1 MDSEA
6 GRSGTFGRSYASAR
20 AGQVLKVR
28 VNTES
33 NEHGIGLDIEIS
45 AIETLGDLARAL
57 RQLKRRHARQTCDSE
72 LTIRELA
79 SRTGYATGA
88 IGSYFNGTTLAP
100 TEKFDALTQLLGA
113 TAEEQRILATARDRI
128 ADRPKSRTAIS
139 DNQLPGA
146 ASGSDAGNS
155 DPSVTKTD
163 AADPRNDVP
172 RPLNRPVIVGNVPH
186 ELQPY
191 QQRTDLLAKL
201 DRPVGGRIPIVH
213 VLTGMSG
220 AGKTHLA
227 AEYAR
232 ARINDRWRLVAWIEA
247 ENEIALLSG
256 LADIASESG
265 LATQPDARTAGQ
277 AVRHWLEADGERR
290 LLVFDGAANL
300 DALRPFV
307 PAAGDARILIT
318 SNEDS
323 MASLGVRVPVDI
335 FTREEALAYL
345 AMRVERS
352 DPVPAGELAA
362 ELGRLPLAL
371 AQAAAVIATDGYDA
385 YLDRLHKEPVDELL
399 LPGQGDPYPRGV
411 AAAIQVALDAAGS
424 SDDTLACRPLMEV
437 ISLLSV
443 AGIPRA
449 LLHVAGRSGVLAT
462 EAGSEVHPSAVDK
475 ALAKLAGMSL
485 LTFSGDRGH
494 VSAHPL
500 VMRVVRERLTRQG
513 RFEPVC
519 CAVSEMLTH
528 QADLVRQA
536 WERSTVRKHVDQM
549 LALYENVRHRP
560 EKLGEELVRRM
571 LRLRLEIAR
580 FQDDLGDN
588 AASAIHEGE
597 DLLADTE
604 RVLGAGD
611 RWTLYAR
618 HNLAVAYQQ
627 AGLDADAI
635 ALHERNLAE
644 RERILGADHR
654 DTCASRNNL
663 GIAYQDAGRVSDA
676 IALHEENLAYREQ
689 NFGTDDRDTCASRN
703 NLAIAYQDVGSISDA
718 IALHEKNVS
727 YMEQSLGVVG
737 HPDVLPRLH
746 GFGNA
751 YYVAGRAG
759 DVIALRDSILADGE
773 RVIGTSHPD
782 RLGYENN
789 LATAYLQ
796 SGRLSDA
803 ITWLERN
810 LSEKEGLLGA
820 KHPRTQTSRNNLA
833 VAYLKTG
840 RNDEAIGLLEDAVAV
855 LDPVVGYD
863 HRTAQIVHRNLAVAM
878 GAKARDSQTRFPAER
893 GIVNS

>member
-6 GRSGTFGRSYASAR
+6 GQLGTFGQSCASRR
-20 AGQVLKVR
+20 AGQVPKVR
-28 VNTES
+28 VNTKS
-33 NEHGIGLDIEIS
+33 NEHGMGLDIEIT
-45 AIETLGDLARAL
+45 AIETLEDLARSL
-57 RQLKRRHARQTCDSE
+57 RQLKRRYARQTGDSE

-79 SRTGYATGA
+79 SRTGYAIGA
-88 IGSYFNGTTLAP
+88 IGSYLNGTTLAP
-100 TEKFDALTQLLGA
+100 TDRFDVLTQLLGA
-113 TAEEQRILATARDRI
+113 TAEEQRVLATARDRI
-128 ADRPKSRTAIS
+128 ADRPKFRTAV
-139 DNQLPGA
+139 
-146 ASGSDAGNS
+146 SGEN
-155 DPSVTKTD
+155 D
-163 AADPRNDVP
+163 AAYPGNDVP

-191 QQRTDLLAKL
+191 QHREDLLAKL
-201 DRPVGGRIPIVH
+201 DRPVGGRIPVVH
-213 VLTGMSG
+213 VLVGMSG
-220 AGKTHLA
+220 VGKTHLA

-247 ENEIALLSG
+247 ENETALLSG

-265 LATQPDARTAGQ
+265 LATQPDARAAGQ

-290 LLVFDGAANL
+290 LLVFDGAAEP
-300 DALRPFV
+300 DTLRPFV

-323 MASLGVRVPVDI
+323 MASLGVRVPVDN
-335 FTREEALAYL
+335 FTHEEALAYL

-352 DPVPAGELAA
+352 DPIPAGELAV

-385 YLDRLHKEPVDELL
+385 YLDRLRKEPVAELL
-399 LPGQGDPYPRGV
+399 QPGQGDPYPRGV
-411 AAAIQVALDAAGS
+411 AAAIQLALDAAGW

-443 AGIPRA
+443 AGTPRA
-449 LLHVAGRSGVLAT
+449 LLHVAGRSGVLA
-462 EAGSEVHPSAVDK
+462 AGARSEVHPPFVDK
-475 ALAKLAGMSL
+475 ALAKLAGVSL

-519 CAVSEMLTH
+519 CAVSEMLIR
-528 QADLVRQA
+528 QAGAVRQE
-536 WERSTVRKHVDQM
+536 WERSTVRKLVDQM
-549 LALYENVRHRP
+549 LALSENVKTCP
-560 EKLGEELVRRM
+560 EELSEELARRM

-597 DLLADTE
+597 DLLTDTE

-635 ALHERNLAE
+635 ALHKKNLAE
-644 RERILGADHR
+644 RERILGARHR

-663 GIAYQDAGRVSDA
+663 AIAYQDAGAVSDA
-676 IALHEENLAYREQ
+676 IALHEDNLAHREQ

-703 NLAIAYQDVGSISDA
+703 NLAIAYQDAGRVSDA
-718 IALHEKNVS
+718 IALHEENVS
-727 YMEQSLGVVG
+727 YMEQSLGAG
-737 HPDVLPRLH
+737 HPDMLPRLH
-746 GFGNA
+746 AFGNA
-751 YYVAGRAG
+751 YYAVGRVG
-759 DVIALRDSILADGE
+759 DVIALHDSILADGE
-773 RVIGTSHPD
+773 RVMGASHPD

-803 ITWLERN
+803 IAWLERN
-810 LSEKEGLLGA
+810 LNDKESILGA

-833 VAYLKTG
+833 VAYLEAG
-840 RNDEAIGLLEDAVAV
+840 RNDEAVRLLENAVAV
-855 LDPVVGYD
+855 LDPIVGSH
-863 HRTAQIVHRNLAVAM
+863 HRTAQIVHRNLALAM
-878 GAKARDSQTRFPAER
+878 EAKARESQPRFHAE
-893 GIVNS
+893 GGSVNS